1 MFVKRNFSLIA
12 TLLVILLVPSLGFGA
27 DVQQTLES
35 VRDHFV
41 GRIMPILGAFGLI
54 FAAFSFFTGNANAR
68 SHLILAIVGAIIG
81 FTAQGIMNLVQG
93 LVR

>member
-1 MFVKRNFSLIA
+1 MRRKSIFSMVFILFLIS
-12 TLLVILLVPSLGFGA
+12 LFPILGYGA

-68 SHLILAIVGAIIG
+68 SHLILAIIGAIIA

>member
-1 MFVKRNFSLIA
+1 MKWKKFLPVAFVLLSVALIP
-12 TLLVILLVPSLGFGA
+12 TFGHCA

-41 GRIMPILGAFGLI
+41 GKIMPILGAFGLI

-68 SHLILAIVGAIIG
+68 SHLILAIVGAIIA

-93 LVR
+93 LIR